1 MDRSLFFC
9 VTGRMAWDK
18 GYRLVNQVN
27 LFLHLFPE
35 LAKKKKRGKVAVAM
49 FSLGIF
55 LNAL

>member
-1 MDRSLFFC
+1 
-9 VTGRMAWDK
+9 MAWDK